1 MKYAFMRAH
10 RDQFDIKR
18 MCKVLQ
24 VSRSG
29 YYDWARRPE
38 SKRSRYDRVLLEE
51 IRKIHQETREAYGAT
66 KTWRSLKQAGMV
78 CGRHRVA
85 RLRRQAGIESRR
97 KRKFRQGSKARNTAP
112 AAPNLLRWP
121 FTAAFPDQIWVTDVT
136 FIPTRSGW
144 LYLAVMIDLHTRLVV
159 GWSMKDRPNQELVIE
174 ALMMAV
180 QQRRPK
186 QGLVHHSD
194 QGILYSSGSYL
205 ALLKQYGMLRSMSS
219 KGNCYDNAVAE
230 SFFSS
235 LKNELVHHRNF
246 QTRDEARSEIFEYIE
261 LFYNRKRLH
270 QSLNYQT
277 PVQYKSLKCRLINCP

>member
-1 MKYAFMRAH
+1 MQANREEFELKG
-10 RDQFDIKR
+10 
-18 MCKVLQ
+18 MCRVLE

-29 YYDWARRPE
+29 YYDWSKREE
-38 SKRSRYDRVLLEE
+38 SKRSQQDRVLLKE
-51 IRKIHQETREAYGAT
+51 IRQVHQDSKEAYGAT
-66 KTWRSLKQAGMV
+66 KTWQVLKQSGTQ
-78 CGRHRVA
+78 GGKHRVA
-85 RLRRQAGIESRR
+85 RLRRQAGIEARR
-97 KRKFRQGSKARNTAP
+97 RRKFRLAYKARNMAP

-121 FTAAFPDQIWVTDVT
+121 FKADHPDQIWVTDVT

-144 LYLAVMIDLHTRLVV
+144 LYLAVMIDLYSRLVV
-159 GWSMKDRPNQELVIE
+159 GWSMKDRPNQELVNE

-180 QQRRPK
+180 AQRRPK
-186 QGLVHHSD
+186 PGLIHHSD

-205 ALLKQYGMLRSMSS
+205 TLLKTYGMLRSMSG

-235 LKNELVHHRNF
+235 LKNEIVHHRNY
-246 QTRDEARSEIFEYIE
+246 QTRDEARTEIFEYME

-277 PVQYKSLKCRLINCP
+277 PMKYKAVEVSTN